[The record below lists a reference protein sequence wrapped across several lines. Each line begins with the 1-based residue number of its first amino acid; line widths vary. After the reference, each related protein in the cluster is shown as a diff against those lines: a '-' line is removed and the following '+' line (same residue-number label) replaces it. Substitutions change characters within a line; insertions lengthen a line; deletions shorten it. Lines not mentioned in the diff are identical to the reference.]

1 MILCYN
7 NKKIKDGLFMIHYIE
22 NEYLKIGIKED
33 GAELTS
39 LISKETEIEYLWQGN
54 PDVWYGQSP
63 VLFPIIGRVLDDKYY
78 LDGKEYTMPKHGLFR
93 KRKAEF
99 VEKNNNTIIFK
110 ESADDE
116 TFKIFP
122 FNFEVYVIF
131 ELIDKALKV
140 THKIVNKDDKT
151 MYFSIGGHPGFNCK
165 IGDYLLFSENE
176 TLETIEIDT
185 ECLRTDKTI
194 PVLSDDNKII
204 ITKDIFNNDALIFTG
219 MKSDTITLASDD
231 HNRKVIFDYSDCSYL
246 GIWAKPGAPYV
257 CIEPWWGVN
266 DSHERKD
273 DISKKDAIISLD
285 AGSSFECFWKAEIS
299 E

>member
-1 MILCYN
+1 
-7 NKKIKDGLFMIHYIE
+7 MIHYIE
-22 NEYLKIGIKED
+22 NDYLKIGVKDD

-39 LISKETEIEYLWQGN
+39 VISKETGIEYLWQGN

-93 KRKAEF
+93 KRKAQF
-99 VEKNNNTIIFK
+99 VEQTTNTLVFR
-110 ESADDE
+110 ESADEE
-116 TFKIFP
+116 TLKIFP
-122 FNFEVYVIF
+122 FDFEVFVIF
-131 ELIDKALKV
+131 ELIDKLLKV
-140 THKIVNKDDKT
+140 THKIINNGNDT

-165 IGDYLLFSENE
+165 IGDYLLFEKNE
-176 TLETIEIDT
+176 TLDTIEIDT
-185 ECLRTDKTI
+185 ECLRTGKTI
-194 PVLSDDNKII
+194 PVLDENNKIV
-204 ITKDIFNNDALIFTG
+204 ITKDIFNNDALIFNG
-219 MKSDTITLASDD
+219 MKSKTITLASDE

-273 DISKKDAIISLD
+273 DISKKDAIISLAAND
-285 AGSSFECFWKAEIS
+285 TYECYWKAEIS

>member
-1 MILCYN
+1 
-7 NKKIKDGLFMIHYIE
+7 MIHYIE
-22 NEYLKIGIKED
+22 NDYLKIGVKDD

-39 LISKETEIEYLWQGN
+39 VISKETGIEYLWQGN

-93 KRKAEF
+93 KRKAQF
-99 VEKNNNTIIFK
+99 VEQTTNTLVFR
-110 ESADDE
+110 ESADEE
-116 TFKIFP
+116 TLKIFP
-122 FNFEVYVIF
+122 FDFEVFVIF
-131 ELIDKALKV
+131 ELIEKSLKV
-140 THKIVNKDDKT
+140 THKIINNGNDT

-165 IGDYLLFSENE
+165 IGDYLLFEKNE

-185 ECLRTDKTI
+185 ECLRTGKTI
-194 PVLSDDNKII
+194 PVLDENNKIV
-204 ITKDIFNNDALIFTG
+204 ITKDIFNNDALIFNG
-219 MKSDTITLASDD
+219 MKSKTITLASDD

-273 DISKKDAIISLD
+273 DISKKDAIISLSAND
-285 AGSSFECFWKAEIS
+285 TYECYWKAEIS

>member
-1 MILCYN
+1 
-7 NKKIKDGLFMIHYIE
+7 MIHYIE
-22 NEYLKIGIKED
+22 NDYLKIGVKDD

-39 LISKETEIEYLWQGN
+39 VISKETGIEYLWQGN

-93 KRKAEF
+93 KRKAQFYEQTS
-99 VEKNNNTIIFK
+99 NSLTFK
-110 ESADDE
+110 ESADEE
-116 TFKIFP
+116 TLKIFP
-122 FNFEVYVIF
+122 FDFEVFVIF
-131 ELIDKALKV
+131 ELIEKSLKV
-140 THKIVNKDDKT
+140 THKIINNGNDT

-165 IGDYLLFSENE
+165 IGDYLLFEKNE
-176 TLETIEIDT
+176 TLDTIEIDT
-185 ECLRTDKTI
+185 ECLRTGKTI
-194 PVLSDDNKII
+194 PVLDENNKIV
-204 ITKDIFNNDALIFTG
+204 ITKDIFNNDALIFNG
-219 MKSDTITLASDD
+219 MKSKTITLASDD

-273 DISKKDAIISLD
+273 DISKKDAIISLSAND
-285 AGSSFECFWKAEIS
+285 TYECYWKAEIS

>member
-1 MILCYN
+1 
-7 NKKIKDGLFMIHYIE
+7 MIHYIE
-22 NEYLKIGIKED
+22 NDYLKIGVKDD

-39 LISKETEIEYLWQGN
+39 VISKETGIEYLWQGN

-93 KRKAEF
+93 KRKAQFIEQTT
-99 VEKNNNTIIFK
+99 NTLVFR
-110 ESADDE
+110 ESADEE
-116 TFKIFP
+116 TLKIFP
-122 FNFEVYVIF
+122 FDFEVFVIF
-131 ELIDKALKV
+131 ELIDKSLKV
-140 THKIVNKDDKT
+140 THKIINNGNDT

-165 IGDYLLFSENE
+165 IGDYLLFEKNE
-176 TLETIEIDT
+176 TLDTIEIDT
-185 ECLRTDKTI
+185 ECLRTGKTI
-194 PVLSDDNKII
+194 PVLDENNKIV
-204 ITKDIFNNDALIFTG
+204 ITKDIFNNDALIFNG
-219 MKSDTITLASDD
+219 MKSKTITLASDD

-273 DISKKDAIISLD
+273 DISKKDAIITL
-285 AGSSFECFWKAEIS
+285 APNNTYECYWKAEIS

>member
-1 MILCYN
+1 
-7 NKKIKDGLFMIHYIE
+7 MIHYIE
-22 NEYLKIGIKED
+22 NDYLKIGVKDD

-39 LISKETEIEYLWQGN
+39 VISKETGIEYLWQGN

-93 KRKAEF
+93 KRKAQF
-99 VEKNNNTIIFK
+99 VEQTTNTLVFR
-110 ESADDE
+110 ESADEE
-116 TFKIFP
+116 TLEIFP
-122 FNFEVYVIF
+122 FNFEVFVKF
-131 ELIDKALKV
+131 ELIEKSLKV
-140 THKIVNKDDKT
+140 THKIINNGNDT

-165 IGDYLLFSENE
+165 IGDYLLFEKNE
-176 TLETIEIDT
+176 TLDTIEIDT
-185 ECLRTDKTI
+185 ECLRTGKTI
-194 PVLSDDNKII
+194 PVLDENNKIV
-204 ITKDIFNNDALIFTG
+204 ITKDIFNNDALIFNG
-219 MKSDTITLASDD
+219 MKSKTITLASDD

-273 DISKKDAIISLD
+273 DISKKDAIISLSAND
-285 AGSSFECFWKAEIS
+285 TYECYWKAEIS

>member
-1 MILCYN
+1 MV
-7 NKKIKDGLFMIHYIE
+7 FMIHYLE
-22 NEYLKIGIKED
+22 NDYLKIGVKED

-39 LISKETEIEYLWQGN
+39 VISKDTDIEYLWQGN

-63 VLFPIIGRVLDDKYY
+63 VLFPIIGRVLDDKYF
-78 LDGKEYTMPKHGLFR
+78 LNGKEYTMPKHGLFR

-99 VEKNNNTIIFK
+99 VKKTENTLIFK
-110 ESADDE
+110 ETADED
-116 TFKIFP
+116 TLKIFP

-131 ELIDKALKV
+131 ELIDKSLKV
-140 THKIVNKDDKT
+140 THRIVNSGENT
-151 MYFSIGGHPGFNCK
+151 MYYSIGGHPGFNCK
-165 IGDYLLFSENE
+165 IGDYLLFNKNE
-176 TLETIEIDT
+176 TLETVEIDT
-185 ECLRTDKTI
+185 ECLRTGKTI
-194 PVLSDDNKII
+194 PVLNENNKIV
-204 ITKDIFNNDALIFTG
+204 ITEDIFNNDALIFTG

-266 DSHERKD
+266 DSHERKA
-273 DISKKDAIISLD
+273 DISQKDAIMSLEK
-285 AGSSFECFWKAEIS
+285 GCTYECYWKAEIS

>member
-1 MILCYN
+1 
-7 NKKIKDGLFMIHYIE
+7 MIHFIE
-22 NEYLKIGIKED
+22 NDYLKIGVKDD

-39 LISKETEIEYLWQGN
+39 VISKETGIEYLWQGN
-54 PDVWYGQSP
+54 PEVWYGQSP

-93 KRKAEF
+93 KRKAQF
-99 VEKNNNTIIFK
+99 VEQSDNTLVFK

-116 TFKIFP
+116 TLKIYP
-122 FNFEVYVIF
+122 FCFEVYVVF
-131 ELIDKALKV
+131 ELIEKSLKV
-140 THKIVNKDDKT
+140 THKIINNGDDT

-165 IGDYLLFSENE
+165 IGDYLLFEKNE
-176 TLETIEIDT
+176 TLETVEIDT
-185 ECLRTDKTI
+185 ECLRTGKTI
-194 PVLSDDNKII
+194 PILNENNKIV
-204 ITKDIFNNDALIFTG
+204 ITKDIFNNDALIFNG
-219 MKSDTITLASDD
+219 MKSKTITLASDD
-231 HNRKVIFDYSDCSYL
+231 HNRRVIFDYSDCSYL

-273 DISKKDAIISLD
+273 DISKKDAIISLAAND
-285 AGSSFECFWKAEIS
+285 TYECYWKAEIS

>member
-1 MILCYN
+1 
-7 NKKIKDGLFMIHYIE
+7 MIHYIE
-22 NEYLKIGIKED
+22 NDYLKIGVKSE

-39 LISKETEIEYLWQGN
+39 IVSKDSKIEYLWQGYS
-54 PDVWYGQSP
+54 DVWYGQSP

-93 KRKAEF
+93 KRTAEF
-99 VEKNNNTIIFK
+99 VEATDNTLVFK

-116 TFKIFP
+116 TLKIYP
-122 FNFEVYVIF
+122 FDFDVYVIF
-131 ELIDKALKV
+131 ELIDKSLKV
-140 THKIVNKDDKT
+140 THKIKNNGNDV

-165 IGDYLLFSENE
+165 IGDYLTFSENE
-176 TLETIEIDT
+176 TLDTVEIDT
-185 ECLRTDKTI
+185 ECLRTGKTI
-194 PVLSDDNKII
+194 PVLSENKKII

-219 MKSDTITLASDD
+219 MKSKTITLASGEHD
-231 HNRKVIFDYSDCSYL
+231 RKVIFDYSDCSYL

-266 DSHERKD
+266 DSHERKP
-273 DISKKDAIISLD
+273 DISQKDAIIALES
-285 AGSSFECFWKAEIS
+285 GNTYECYWKAEIS